1 MKELTVRGALLD
13 IKISNKGEVMKTVW
27 SWCRELR
34 VQKHRIQ
41 MYQKCSIFKN
51 WVVCTG
57 EFSLFFKQHLH
68 VIY

>member
-41 MYQKCSIFKN
+41 MYQKCSIFLKLASMYRR
-51 WVVCTG
+51 VQ
-57 EFSLFFKQHLH
+57 FIL
-68 VIY
+68 